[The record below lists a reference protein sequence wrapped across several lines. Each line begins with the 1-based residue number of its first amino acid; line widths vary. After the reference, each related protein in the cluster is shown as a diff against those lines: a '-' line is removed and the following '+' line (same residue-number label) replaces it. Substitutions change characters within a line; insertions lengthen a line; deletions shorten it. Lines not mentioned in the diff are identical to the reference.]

1 MSDFP
6 TRRFFLAGAAMA
18 ALAGTIPGAA
28 LAEAPARSKRPV
40 ARPGSSKPATAE
52 SLIEAAGLGGSVG
65 FAVVDVATGGFLEG
79 YNPATGL
86 PPASVAKSVTGL
98 YALRTLGPEYRFET
112 RLVATGPVSEG
123 VIKGDL
129 VLAGGGDPLLDTD
142 ALARMASDL
151 KAAGV
156 HRVDGKFRVWGGDLP
171 YVERIDDIQPVHASY
186 NPAVSGLNLNFN
198 RVHFEWKRAGQNYEV
213 SMDARSGSHRPA
225 VRVARMGLVA
235 RQSPLYTYHN
245 EGDHDTWTV
254 AQPALGNGGARWL
267 PVRHPARYA
276 GEVFA
281 SFARSHG
288 IILEPGAAAEAAPEG
303 RVLVTHQSETLR
315 EIVRDMMKYS
325 TNLTAELIGMTA
337 TAKRNGLRPE
347 SLRGSAAVM
356 TSWAQEVLGLRDA
369 RFVDHSGLGDESM
382 IEPGSLARAL
392 AAAEDEALIAP
403 LMKPIALYGRDGRV
417 DRNHKVKVFAKTG
430 TLVFVSALAGYAT
443 APNGKRLAFAIFTA
457 NEDKRAASDRAT
469 QDSPPGAAVWNRKA
483 KKLQQALIERWVGV
497 YAS

>member
-1 MSDFP
+1 MSKYR
-6 TRRFFLAGAAMA
+6 TRRSFLTGATMA
-18 ALAGTIPGAA
+18 ALIGSVPGAGF
-28 LAEAPARSKRPV
+28 AEAPARSKRPV
-40 ARPGSSKPATAE
+40 ARPGSTKPPSAT

-65 FAVVDVATGGFLEG
+65 FAVVDVATGSFLEG
-79 YNPATGL
+79 YNPTAGL
-86 PPASVAKSVTGL
+86 PPASVAKAVTGL
-98 YALRTLGPEYRFET
+98 YGLRVLGPEYRFKT
-112 RLVATGPVSEG
+112 RLISAAPPVEG

-142 ALARMASDL
+142 ALAQMADDL
-151 KAAGV
+151 KALGV
-156 HRVDGKFRVWGGDLP
+156 HRVEGKFRVYGGGLP
-171 YVERIDDIQPVHASY
+171 YVERIDEIQPVHASY

-198 RVHFEWKRAGQNYEV
+198 RVHFEWKRTGQDYEV
-213 SMDARSGSHRPA
+213 TMDARSGAHRPA
-225 VRVARMGLVA
+225 VRVARMGLVE
-235 RQSPLYTYHN
+235 RRSPLYTYRN

-254 AQPALGNGGARWL
+254 AEPALGNGGARWL

-288 IILEPGAAAEAAPEG
+288 IILDPGAALDEAPEG
-303 RVLVTHQSETLR
+303 HDLVTHESDMLR

-356 TSWAQEVLGLRDA
+356 TRWAQEELGLRDA
-369 RFVDHSGLGDESM
+369 RFVDHSGLGDESS
-382 IEPGSLARAL
+382 IEPGTLARAL
-392 AAAEDEALIAP
+392 AEAEGEKLIAP
-403 LMKPIALYGRDGRV
+403 LMKPIALRDGNGRI
-417 DRNHKVKVFAKTG
+417 DRDHKVKVFAKTG

-443 APNGKRLAFAIFTA
+443 APDGRRLAFAIFTA
-457 NEDKRAASDRAT
+457 NEEKRLASDRAT
-469 QDSPPGAAVWNRKA
+469 QDSPPGAAAWNRRA
-483 KKLQQALIERWVGV
+483 KKLQQALIERWVGI